1 MMAQTNNMIF
11 FSSVCPLV
19 SLIASPKQP
28 QSFIGLAHTN
38 HMVNNVMMTINA
50 KQTRE
55 ISLRRMAKRRNT
67 PMQNSRLDITT
78 EASKVI
84 QSGIVPCKLM
94 AAK

>member
-67 PMQNSRLDITT
+67 PMQNSRLDIDLRDYV
-78 EASKVI
+78 SYDKSSYI
-84 QSGIVPCKLM
+84 FNPCKC
-94 AAK
+94 